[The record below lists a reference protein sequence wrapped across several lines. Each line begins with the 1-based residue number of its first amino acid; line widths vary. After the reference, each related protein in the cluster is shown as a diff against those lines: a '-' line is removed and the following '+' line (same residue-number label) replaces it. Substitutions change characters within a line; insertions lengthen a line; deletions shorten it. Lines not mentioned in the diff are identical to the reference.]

1 MIKRKYYSLRTG
13 KIPNEQMLTFEVLKK
28 LILIAY
34 RKLDQD
40 GYFQKY
46 FGIDCVDGYLPG
58 ELGEDIESVLYINL
72 RKENLFPIGKKL
84 SDYTEDDL
92 FDVLEFLHDHC
103 SKGTEGEYHNWNNCG
118 VHYVKFDDQ
127 EGQKDFRK
135 EINPILS
142 EYQGGYEISEHGE
155 ILVLADMGLATLLE
169 ADLPVKDPA
178 NINDKVEAA
187 IIKFRSHRSTIT
199 NRREAIRDLAD
210 VLEFLRPQIKGKI
223 VNQDEND
230 LFNIA
235 NNFGIRHHNQ
245 NQKTGYD
252 KPIWYSW
259 IFYFYLATIHAVL
272 RLIDKAK

>member
-72 RKENLFPIGKKL
+72 RKENLFPIVKKL

>member
-1 MIKRKYYSLRTG
+1 
-13 KIPNEQMLTFEVLKK
+13 MLTFEVLKK